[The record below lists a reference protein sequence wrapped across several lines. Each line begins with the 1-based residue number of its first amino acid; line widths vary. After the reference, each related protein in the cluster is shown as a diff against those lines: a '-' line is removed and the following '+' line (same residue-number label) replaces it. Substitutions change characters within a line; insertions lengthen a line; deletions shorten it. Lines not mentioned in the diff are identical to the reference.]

1 MLPFTVL
8 CPSTSKATRRRMLPT
23 LFCLPRR
30 ADCVRTSQ
38 VRLHLELGLLIFAGE
53 KLISDCALLNV
64 SRLGSRKTAS
74 PRHHL
79 GLRRYQPSAIRILP
93 KCQIILSLV
102 ATCSCPM
109 SPRGLGSYTVPTWL
123 PAIEFKGKETYLV
136 VVLGLRR
143 SIHPFLLLSFL
154 EKHSLYSA
162 SNFDFIFAYNNMSRI
177 ANDKLHHA

>member
-1 MLPFTVL
+1 
-8 CPSTSKATRRRMLPT
+8 MLPT

-154 EKHSLYSA
+154 EKHLLYSA